1 MSEKKPI
8 NRSEEVRRRRK
19 RAEEQALVTQSME
32 RRRARRTVT
41 PPPVTTRNVSVDA
54 ATVRSKARPVR
65 QYQVLAATPA
75 TQRLRVPS
83 LPRIRVGWRL
93 LSFFLVALL
102 GAGIYYAYTLPMF
115 RISGV
120 TLSGNQYLSAE
131 EANAVL
137 GLNGMPIFL
146 LEPQKVETALR
157 LNFPEIASAEV
168 TVELPNIVTVTMT
181 ERQPA
186 IRWEQGNA
194 YTWLDAEGVALR
206 PRAEVS
212 GLVVVRA
219 SGAPPTGPASA
230 SDPLAPVPFADP
242 KIVETARVLAPYA
255 PQGSTLLYDPKYG
268 IGWTDSRGW
277 TVWFGS
283 SPEQAD
289 MKLRVYVV
297 LVDSLVQ
304 RGITPIMI
312 NVAYP
317 SAPYYRLGQ

>member
-1 MSEKKPI
+1 MSEKKPL
-8 NRSEEVRRRRK
+8 NRAEEVRQRRK
-19 RAEEQALVTQSME
+19 RDEERALVTQSME
-32 RRRARRTVT
+32 RRTRRAVT

-54 ATVRSKARPVR
+54 ATVRSTPKPAR
-65 QYQVLAATPA
+65 QYQAVAAASATGRLHAPA
-75 TQRLRVPS
+75 M
-83 LPRIRVGWRL
+83 PRIRVGWRL
-93 LSFFLVALL
+93 LSFFLVILL

-115 RISGV
+115 HINGV
-120 TLSGNQYLSAE
+120 TLTGNQYLSAE

-146 LEPQKVETALR
+146 LEPEKVETALR
-157 LNFPEIASAEV
+157 LNFPEIASADV
-168 TVELPNIVTVTMT
+168 TVELPNLVIVTIT
-181 ERQPA
+181 ERQPV

-194 YTWLDAEGVALR
+194 YAWLDEEGVALR

-219 SGAPPTGPASA
+219 SGPPPTGPASA
-230 SDPLAPVPFADP
+230 NDPLSPIPFADS
-242 KIVETARVLAPYA
+242 KVIETARVLAPYA
-255 PQGSTLLYDPKYG
+255 PQGSALLYDPKYG
-268 IGWTDSRGW
+268 IGWMDSRGW
-277 TVWFGS
+277 AVWFGA

-297 LVDSLVQ
+297 LVDSLIQ

-317 SAPYYRLGQ
+317 NAPYYRLGQ

>member
-1 MSEKKPI
+1 MSEKKPL
-8 NRSEEVRRRRK
+8 NRAEEVRQRRK

-32 RRRARRTVT
+32 RRTRRAVT
-41 PPPVTTRNVSVDA
+41 PPPVTTRRVSVDA
-54 ATVRSKARPVR
+54 ATVRSKVKPVR
-65 QYQVLAATPA
+65 QYQAVAASTAGRLHAPA
-75 TQRLRVPS
+75 

-93 LSFFLVALL
+93 LSFFLVLLL

-115 RISGV
+115 RINGV
-120 TLSGNQYLSAE
+120 TMTGNQYLSAE
-131 EANAVL
+131 EANSVL

-157 LNFPEIASAEV
+157 LNFPEIASADV
-168 TVELPNIVTVTMT
+168 TVELPNLVIVTIT
-181 ERQPA
+181 ERQPV

-194 YTWLDAEGVALR
+194 FAWLDAQGVALR

-230 SDPLAPVPFADP
+230 SDALAPIPFADA
-242 KIVETARVLAPYA
+242 KIIETARVLAPYA
-255 PQGSTLLYDPKYG
+255 PQGSALLYDPKYG

-297 LVDSLVQ
+297 LVDSLAQ

-317 SAPYYRLGQ
+317 NAPYYRLGQ

>member
-1 MSEKKPI
+1 MSEKKTL
-8 NRSEEVRRRRK
+8 NRAEEVRQRRK

-32 RRRARRTVT
+32 RRTRRAVT
-41 PPPVTTRNVSVDA
+41 PPPVTTRRVSVDA
-54 ATVRSKARPVR
+54 ATVRSTPKLAR
-65 QYQVLAATPA
+65 QYQAVAAASA
-75 TQRLRVPS
+75 TGRLHAPS

-93 LSFFLVALL
+93 LSFFLVLLL
-102 GAGIYYAYTLPMF
+102 GVGIYYAYTLPMF

-120 TLSGNQYLSAE
+120 TLTGNQYLSAE
-131 EANAVL
+131 EANAAL

-146 LEPQKVETALR
+146 LEPEKVETALR
-157 LNFPEIASAEV
+157 LNFPEIASADV
-168 TVELPNIVTVTMT
+168 TVELPNRVIITMS
-181 ERQPA
+181 ERQPV

-194 YTWLDAEGVALR
+194 YAWLDAEGVALR

-212 GLVVVRA
+212 GLVVVQA

-230 SDPLAPVPFADP
+230 SDPLSPVPFADA
-242 KIVETARVLAPYA
+242 KVIETARVLAPYA
-255 PQGSTLLYDPKYG
+255 PQGSALLYDPKYG

-289 MKLRVYVV
+289 MKLRVYIV
-297 LVDSLVQ
+297 LVESLTQ
-304 RGITPIMI
+304 RGIIPIMI

>member
-1 MSEKKPI
+1 MSEKKPLS
-8 NRSEEVRRRRK
+8 RAEEVRQRRK

-32 RRRARRTVT
+32 RRTRRAAT
-41 PPPVTTRNVSVDA
+41 PVTTRRVSVDA
-54 ATVRSKARPVR
+54 ATVRSSAKPAR
-65 QYQVLAATPA
+65 QYQALAASVTG
-75 TQRLRVPS
+75 RLQAPS
-83 LPRIRVGWRL
+83 LPRIRMGWRL
-93 LSFFLVALL
+93 LSFFLVVLF
-102 GAGIYYAYTLPMF
+102 GAGLYYAYTLPMF
-115 RISGV
+115 RITGIALV
-120 TLSGNQYLSAE
+120 GNQYLSAE
-131 EANAVL
+131 EANTVL

-146 LEPQKVETALR
+146 LEPEKVENALR

-168 TVELPNIVTVTMT
+168 TVELPNLVNVTIT
-181 ERQPA
+181 ERQPV

-194 YTWLDAEGVALR
+194 YAWLDEEGVALR

-230 SDPLAPVPFADP
+230 SDPISPIPFADS
-242 KIVETARVLAPYA
+242 KIIETARVLAPYA
-255 PQGSTLLYDPKYG
+255 PQGSALLYDPKYG

-277 TVWFGS
+277 TVWFGA

-297 LVDSLVQ
+297 LVDSLIQ

-317 SAPYYRLGQ
+317 NAPYYRLGQ